1 MKNQTRKRTRTKMED
16 QGEKPS
22 VSQVVDQDWCQAVN
36 QDEEPS
42 VDQGEEPSMSQVVD
56 PVS

>member
-1 MKNQTRKRTRTKMED
+1 MED
-16 QGEKPS
+16 KGEKPS

-42 VDQGEEPSMSQVVD
+42 KSGKMVNQDEKPSMNQDVEPKEVAK
-56 PVS
+56 